1 MPNSLL
7 RTSQCCCLR
16 TQKVEIRQALCE
28 SRQAVIVQFGLAALK
43 PTIDGSGSCC
53 SACDNIHD
61 MCLDFTHTDT
71 HTHNPASVLCFPL
84 HTFHTHTH
92 TPNPAGTSHTHTDTH
107 QTQPAFFPYPAS
119 VLPFPHC
126 GLFPLQTTQQ
136 TFSPLPLVFP
146 RQEIQ
151 HAFSPF
157 PLQAMLFG
165 NDLRDPALQALRF
178 INIACKGGKGDSCF
192 MSKQR
197 RRKGKPS

>member
-1 MPNSLL
+1 MPNRLL

-28 SRQAVIVQFGLAALK
+28 SRQAVIVQFGIAALK
-43 PTIDGSGSCC
+43 PTIDGSASCC

-71 HTHNPASVLCFPL
+71 HTTQQAFFVSPY
-84 HTFHTHTH
+84 THFTH

-136 TFSPLPLVFP
+136 TFSPLP
-146 RQEIQ
+146 
-151 HAFSPF
+151 HT
-157 PLQAMLFG
+157 
-165 NDLRDPALQALRF
+165 
-178 INIACKGGKGDSCF
+178 
-192 MSKQR
+192 
-197 RRKGKPS
+197 